1 MEDREIIDLYNSR
14 DEAAIAQTD
23 TKYGRD
29 CRAVARSVLR
39 QPEDAEEAVQ
49 DAYFGVWNA
58 IPPTYPRSLRTF
70 VCRVTRN
77 VSLKKYDYINA
88 RRRAPECVSSLEE
101 LASCV
106 SGRESVESEL
116 ENRRV
121 EEVIDGFLRG
131 LGREKRYVF
140 LRRYWYFDSLKAIS
154 GRTGWPVSKVAN
166 MLYRMRLKLRERLE
180 REGIDL

>member
-1 MEDREIIDLYNSR
+1 MEDSEIIALYDRR

-58 IPPTYPRSLRTF
+58 IPPTRPRSLRAF

-77 VSLKKYDYINA
+77 MSLKKYDYITA
-88 RRRAPECVSSLEE
+88 RRRAPDCVSSLEE
-101 LASCV
+101 LSACV
-106 SGRESVESEL
+106 SGRESPESEL
-116 ENRRV
+116 EDRRV
-121 EEVIDGFLRG
+121 EEVIDGFLES
-131 LGREKRYVF
+131 LSREKRYVF
-140 LRRYWYFDSLKAIS
+140 LRRYWYFDSLEVIS
-154 GRTGWPVSKVAN
+154 GRTGWSVSKVTN